1 MATKG
6 ADLEIR
12 AKDSATPVIKGV
24 AVAVDSIAPAA
35 NKAGGASDAAFN
47 KIKDGSQKAGDGV
60 DGLAKKFGEAKVQVA
75 ALAGINIGQGMVKD
89 ALATAD
95 AVNNL
100 QARIKLA
107 TGEGANFTAGWKEV
121 VAIAQRTGSAL
132 EQTGVLFT
140 KLTDAGKSAGLST
153 QAAIAQASTLT
164 ETISQAIQLSGGSAE
179 SAKAAVTQL
188 VQGLQSGV
196 LRGDEFNSVMEQS
209 PRLAKALADGLGTTT
224 GELRKMAEAGTLS
237 ADTVIKSLKG
247 QSATLQAEFATLPST
262 VGRSVEKLQ
271 TQWALYIGDLDK
283 SKGITAKVAQGLD
296 LLAGNLNGVIQTAQA
311 GGAAWLGYKAAQKLV
326 GDGAVDT
333 AIKVTKQ
340 AAASAE
346 AAAATTAHGAAAGKA
361 GVQLAGYGAA
371 ATATGAQVAAAN
383 AAGSTAAAGG
393 FKAATAGIVGFLG
406 NLGSIGAIAFAAYE
420 VTKLAFSAGDAL
432 LKKWSGLTAAE
443 DALAA
448 ADKKYADTLKESAAA
463 QQAQVAAKQAA
474 IDKTF
479 GLTKESAIL
488 VGKFGELVKAG
499 DSTSEAIGKIGKDF
513 DLSTVPGIQAAGS
526 VLDKLLADGKITATQ
541 FQAAWSDALKG
552 VDLAELEVKAR
563 AAFAGTARGALELQ
577 QALDA
582 GVREAI
588 KRTGLDFEVISGG
601 MGKAARSAIN
611 DTDAIIKGLDS
622 LKAKGVD
629 TGQALTASLGKG
641 ISTADSVKALE
652 VVKSQIEQ
660 VRAALGDKV
669 ADGLLDQ
676 AKTKAIELVAELEK
690 AKPGIQSIGEA
701 MKQLGITSDLELKA
715 IAEKSKTAFEVMRTS
730 GTASVRELQEA
741 FKKTATD
748 AIAANNGVA
757 PEWVKTEAAVRK
769 VTIAVDENGKA
780 SVKAAEDTKK
790 AVEDTTR
797 AYIPWGEAA
806 EKAAA
811 AATAAREKSIA
822 ALEKENELI
831 ERGIALENKRL
842 GIDKYKFSV
851 DATGNRITQSIETK
865 ESVFN
870 TAKGRGLSDADA
882 KKIADQFI
890 GNRGEATGFG
900 SVDSRRGENWGTALH
915 KEIDRL
921 LQEAKTVEANAKREE
936 DAKKNQPSNTGSN
949 TSTNTTAN
957 NGTGTGREAAQGT
970 SRSVFVNINTP
981 KGPERVYTDDA
992 GAQALVRSLTAASR
1006 AAGR

>member
-12 AKDSATPVIKGV
+12 AKESATPVIQKV
-24 AVAVDSIAPAA
+24 TDAVGGIAPASG
-35 NKAGGASDAAFN
+35 KAGAASDAAFA
-47 KIKDGSQKAGDGV
+47 KIKDGSQKAGEGV
-60 DGLAKKFGEAKVQVA
+60 DGLAKKFGEAKTQVA

-346 AAAATTAHGAAAGKA
+346 AAAATTAHGVAAGKA

-393 FKAATAGIVGFLG
+393 FKAATAGIVGFIG
-406 NLGSIGAIAFAAYE
+406 KLGSIGAIAFAAYE

-432 LKKWSGLTAAE
+432 LKKWSGLDAAE
-443 DALAA
+443 QKLAA
-448 ADKKYADTLKESAAA
+448 SDKAYADTLKASAAA
-463 QQAQVAAKQAA
+463 QEAQTAAKQAA

-499 DSTSEAIGKIGKDF
+499 DSASEAIGKIGKDF

-552 VDLAELEVKAR
+552 IDLAEMEVKAR
-563 AAFAGTARGALELQ
+563 AAFAGSARGAIELQ

-611 DTDAIIKGLDS
+611 DTDAIINGLDR
-622 LKAKGVD
+622 LKAQGVD
-629 TGQALTASLGKG
+629 TGQALTASLSKG

-652 VVKSQIEQ
+652 VVKSQIAS

-676 AKTKAIELVAELEK
+676 AKVKALELVDALEK
-690 AKPGIQSIGEA
+690 AKPGVQSLREA
-701 MKQLGITSDLELKA
+701 MKDLGLASREELQATADKA
-715 IAEKSKTAFEVMRTS
+715 KVAYDTIISKGQQEGESYVVWQTRKTEAVTAF
-730 GTASVRELQEA
+730 LQR
-741 FKKTATD
+741 
-748 AIAANNGVA
+748 AIAANGGIA
-757 PEWVKTEAAVRK
+757 PEWVKTQAAIEG
-769 VTIAVDENGKA
+769 VTIAVDANGKA
-780 SVKAAEDTKK
+780 T
-790 AVEDTTR
+790 VES
-797 AYIPWGEAA
+797 ANKSKQAIGEVSQAWDA
-806 EKAAA
+806 TAAA
-811 AATAAREKSIA
+811 AGRAAQAAVNARYGRPGEDPAGAKAADDARTNKLSGQNFVDNSFQFLA
-822 ALEKENELI
+822 RDALERGTLDKLDPRVLAELVETLKLNERRDDDLRRNNPGFADPQGYRDMQEWKVTRTRI
-831 ERGIALENKRL
+831 EAFLNGAKPNN
-842 GIDKYKFSV
+842 
-851 DATGNRITQSIETK
+851 GNQNQSGN
-865 ESVFN
+865 N
-870 TAKGRGLSDADA
+870 T
-882 KKIADQFI
+882 
-890 GNRGEATGFG
+890 T
-900 SVDSRRGENWGTALH
+900 TA
-915 KEIDRL
+915 
-921 LQEAKTVEANAKREE
+921 
-936 DAKKNQPSNTGSN
+936 SNTG
-949 TSTNTTAN
+949 TNTGTN
-957 NGTGTGREAAQGT
+957 NGN